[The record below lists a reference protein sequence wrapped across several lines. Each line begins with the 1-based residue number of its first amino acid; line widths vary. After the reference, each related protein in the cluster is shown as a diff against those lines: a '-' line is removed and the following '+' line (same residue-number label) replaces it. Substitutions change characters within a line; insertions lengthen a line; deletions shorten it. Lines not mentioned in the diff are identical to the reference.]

1 MTTTFDFDQAFA
13 TLTGF
18 PPFPWQRRLFDQY
31 LSKGALPAGVDIP
44 TGLGKTAVMAIWLL
58 ARAKQGLLEQ
68 KQNDSADQIEHQA
81 LPRRLVYVVDRRAVV
96 DQATSFAEEIRNR
109 LCSRHELEPVHR
121 GLGLGDGQK
130 LPISTLR
137 GRHVDNREWMED
149 PSAAAIIVGTV
160 DMIGSRLLF
169 EGYGV
174 SRKMR
179 PFAAGLLGCDT
190 LVMLDEAHL
199 VPPFKKLLKDIER
212 GSNSDVFGPQAETD
226 RKVVPPFRMLP
237 LSATGREDRASS
249 NSSVFQLQ
257 SEDYDNE
264 IVSQRLLA
272 LKRLT
277 IIESAELVSELAE
290 QAWRLGSGSSPRRVL
305 VYCNSREDAVKVKAE
320 IDMQLKKH
328 GGHSELL
335 VGARRVRE
343 REDLAGWLRDKG
355 FLGDT
360 DGPPEH
366 PVFLIATSAGEVG
379 VDLDADHMVCDLV
392 EWERMVQRLGR
403 VNRRGNGDARIKVI
417 AAPRTRKPSTPKKA
431 EEWEKQWQER
441 LARLRRPLD
450 SLRHVVGTKDEWDAS
465 PNAILELKKRAESY
479 LELRKAIEDATTS
492 TPLRPGLTRALVDAW
507 SLTSLGKY
515 AGRPDD
521 LQPWLRGWEEN
532 QRPQTTIIWRKY
544 LPIRKDGIK
553 AAKGDVEAFF
563 EAAPPHVSEKLETE
577 THRVFDWLMK
587 RIEKVMRN
595 HPQVGSAET
604 SERRDIIA
612 YILSPSRDL
621 RDTVHGYSLI
631 QGDAKEQRRAKEN
644 LKESLMGGILVV
656 DACLGGL
663 SNGLLDKGNNSLP
676 RMVDDGQEWL
686 PPEDDKPLIPFRV
699 RSVME
704 EESHASDG
712 DWRERYR
719 FITKQ
724 SDEGEAQRF
733 LIVEKWRHDAE
744 TEDDRSVGHLQELT
758 EHHAWTECKARNLAT
773 ALGLPNTYI
782 DMLAIAGRLHD
793 EGKRHRRWQQSVK
806 APCDGRIYAKTN
818 KRMNTKLLEGYRHEF
833 GSLRFVEKDNE
844 FKTLSSDLRE
854 LMRHLIAAH
863 HGWARPVISVK
874 GCDEPPSILEERGQ
888 DVALRFMHL
897 QRRWGPWALA
907 WWEVLLRAAD
917 QQASRDNDERGNPLD
932 RRAKEGI

>member
-1 MTTTFDFDQAFA
+1 MTANFDFDQAFVA
-13 TLTGF
+13 LTGF
-18 PPFPWQRRLFDQY
+18 PPFPWQRRLFDHY
-31 LSKGALPAGVDIP
+31 LSKGALPSGVDIP

-68 KQNDSADQIEHQA
+68 ARNDSVEQVGHQS

-96 DQATSFAEEIRNR
+96 DQATNFAEKIRNR
-109 LCSRHELEPVHR
+109 LHSSQLLEPVRH
-121 GLGLGDGQK
+121 GLGLDDDGK

-137 GRHVDNREWMED
+137 GRYIDNREWMED

-190 LVMLDEAHL
+190 LMMLDEAHL
-199 VPPFKKLLKDIER
+199 VPPFRNLLKDIER
-212 GSNSDVFGPQAETD
+212 GSNSDIFGPQTKTD

-257 SEDYDNE
+257 PEDYDNE
-264 IVSQRLLA
+264 IVSQRLRA
-272 LKRLT
+272 PKRLT
-277 IIESAELVSELAE
+277 IIESTELVSELAE
-290 QAWRLGSGSSPRRVL
+290 RAWSLGSGSSPRRVL
-305 VYCNSREDAVKVKAE
+305 VYCNSREDAVKVKAN
-320 IDMQLKKH
+320 IDKRLNKH
-328 GGHSELL
+328 GDHSELL
-335 VGARRVRE
+335 VGARRVYE
-343 REDLAGWLRDKG
+343 REDLARWLRDTG

-366 PVFLIATSAGEVG
+366 PLFLIATSAGEVG

-417 AAPRTRKPSTPKKA
+417 AGPRTRRPNTPKKVV
-431 EEWEKQWQER
+431 EWEKQWQER
-441 LARLRRPLD
+441 LVRLRKPLD
-450 SLRHVVGTKDEWDAS
+450 SLRYVGTNGKRDAS
-465 PNAILELKKRAESY
+465 LGAILELRERAKSC
-479 LELRKAIEDATTS
+479 LELRKAIEEAMTP

-507 SLTSLGKY
+507 SLTSLGRH

-521 LQPWLRGWEEN
+521 LKPWLRGWEEN

-544 LPIRKDGIK
+544 LPVRKDGIE
-553 AAKGDVEAFF
+553 AVKGDIEAFF

-577 THRVFDWLMK
+577 TYRVVDWLTK
-587 RIEKVMRN
+587 RIEKAIRN
-595 HPQVGSAET
+595 HPQVDSTET
-604 SERRDIIA
+604 SEQKDIIA

-621 RDTVHGYSLI
+621 RDTVNGYNLT
-631 QGDAKEQRRAKEN
+631 QGDAKEQKRAKEN

-663 SNGLLDKGNNSLP
+663 SNNGLLDKQADSLP
-676 RMVDDGQEWL
+676 RMVDDDREWL
-686 PPEDDKPLIPFRV
+686 PPEDDRPLIPFRV
-699 RSVME
+699 RSVTE
-704 EESHASDG
+704 EKSHASNG

-744 TEDDRSVGHLQELT
+744 TEDDRSVGHLQELA
-758 EHHAWTECKARNLAT
+758 EHHAWTEHKARNLAT
-773 ALGLPNTYI
+773 ALGLPNTCI
-782 DMLAIAGRLHD
+782 DMLAITGRLHD
-793 EGKRHRRWQQSVK
+793 EGKRHRRWQQSAK
-806 APCDGRIYAKTN
+806 APRDGRIYAKTN
-818 KRMNTKLLEGYRHEF
+818 KGMNIKLLEGYRHEF

-844 FKTLSSDLRE
+844 FRTLSSE
-854 LMRHLIAAH
+854 LQELVRHLIAAH
-863 HGWARPVISVK
+863 HGWARPVISVR
-874 GCDEPPSILEERGQ
+874 GCDEPPSILKERGQ
-888 DVALRFMHL
+888 DVALRFMRL

-917 QQASRDNDERGNPLD
+917 QQASRDNDERGNQPD